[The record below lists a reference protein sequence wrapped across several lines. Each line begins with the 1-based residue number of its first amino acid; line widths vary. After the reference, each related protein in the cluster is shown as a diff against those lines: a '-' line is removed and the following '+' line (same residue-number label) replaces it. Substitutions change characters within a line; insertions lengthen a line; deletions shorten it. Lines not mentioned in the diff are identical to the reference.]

1 VACDLSRY
9 ERLVGGGGG
18 GATHSSPVIEDFLT
32 PVLPDS
38 RLYGQMTKKWPYKK
52 FGGHEKSAAGSG
64 YKVAV
69 KNLLKS

>member
-1 VACDLSRY
+1 VACDLSRS
-9 ERLVGGGGG
+9 EWLVGGGGY
-18 GATHSSPVIEDFLT
+18 THSSIEDFLT

-38 RLYGQMTKKWPYKK
+38 RLYGQMTQKWPYKK

-69 KNLLKS
+69 KNLLYS